1 MKTILSFIEN
11 FITRG
16 IGMHDYEQLQSENL
30 YLKNIIARLMQQQDI
45 GDLSNIL
52 TKRSSL
58 SERIYLL
65 MDLFQ
70 GRSDV
75 YAIRFENKDGKKGY
89 RPAHTF
95 KCQSYNGNKDMLN
108 RDALSLTTK
117 LLIKYL
123 LGVNTL
129 YI

>member
-1 MKTILSFIEN
+1 RKTSIIFIN

-16 IGMHDYEQLQSENL
+16 IGMDDYEQLQNENL

-58 SERIYLL
+58 LERISLL
-65 MDLFQ
+65 ENLFR

-75 YAIRFENKDGKKGY
+75 YAIRFENKDGRKGY
-89 RPAHTF
+89 KPALTF
-95 KCQSYNGNKDMLN
+95 KHQLQKRNKD
-108 RDALSLTTK
+108 
-117 LLIKYL
+117 
-123 LGVNTL
+123 
-129 YI
+129 

>member
-75 YAIRFENKDGKKGY
+75 YAIRLENKDGKKGY

-95 KCQSYNGNKDMLN
+95 KRKSQHGNNERITM
-108 RDALSLTTK
+108 DADPISTQD
-117 LLIKYL
+117 IIEHDQ
-123 LGVNTL
+123 GE
-129 YI
+129 